1 VVRDLCQS
9 RTIEVNAMMP
19 LLRSATIDQ
28 HPSHEVARLRGLID
42 TLRTTHEVMTADIET
57 EERESHISDVA
68 DISYS
73 TLARS
78 LRARRDNLEAT
89 INMLNETLARFER

>member
-1 VVRDLCQS
+1 
-9 RTIEVNAMMP
+9 MMP

-28 HPSHEVARLRGLID
+28 HPSHEVARLRSLID
-42 TLRTTHEVMTADIET
+42 TLRTTQEVMTADIET
-57 EERESHISDVA
+57 EEQKSHVCDVA

-78 LRARRDNLEAT
+78 LRARRDNLDAT
-89 INMLNETLARFER
+89 ISLLKETLARFER

>member
-1 VVRDLCQS
+1 
-9 RTIEVNAMMP
+9 MMP

-28 HPSHEVARLRGLID
+28 HPSHEVARLRSLID
-42 TLRTTHEVMTADIET
+42 TLRTTQEVMTADIET
-57 EERESHISDVA
+57 EEQKSHICDVA

-73 TLARS
+73 TLAKS

-89 INMLNETLARFER
+89 IALLKETLARIER